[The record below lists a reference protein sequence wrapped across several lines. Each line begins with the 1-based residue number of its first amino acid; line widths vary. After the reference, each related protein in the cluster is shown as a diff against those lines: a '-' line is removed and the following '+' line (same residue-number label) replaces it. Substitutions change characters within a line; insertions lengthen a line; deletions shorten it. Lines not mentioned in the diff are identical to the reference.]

1 MLIHPRKSIK
11 DSALSYIGIARQ
23 GKYPVAFRQPLNQ
36 KTGVHC
42 AKTGGTPCQSH
53 FDSPLQKLYLYPA
66 AVLPAQGDNR
76 PPDEVSG
83 RVAKG
88 AVVEAFHLGAP
99 HQAHIPQPPA
109 HSPGLVNAKDK
120 APLAVPQLPHIGMFH
135 SITLLVFVK
144 WAEEADFSRF
154 HPIRKGKKRFKIF
167 LWKTS

>member
-66 AVLPAQGDNR
+66 AVLPAQGDV
-76 PPDEVSG
+76 PPG
-83 RVAKG
+83 
-88 AVVEAFHLGAP
+88 
-99 HQAHIPQPPA
+99 
-109 HSPGLVNAKDK
+109 
-120 APLAVPQLPHIGMFH
+120 
-135 SITLLVFVK
+135 
-144 WAEEADFSRF
+144 
-154 HPIRKGKKRFKIF
+154 
-167 LWKTS
+167 